1 MKENLIMSTV
11 YNVLMDEGYHPK
23 IKKRN
28 PETTAIIFETEGHFL
43 MVFPRGDNYIGF
55 SAIVSMEY
63 SENFGR
69 LDLYKLVSGFRCM
82 QVACILAKE
91 NKKRWGFV
99 LSFRS
104 MLLNPND
111 VKSVLDEGIRTIA
124 ACVEEVENEYFIAN

>member
-11 YNVLMDEGYHPK
+11 YNVLMDEGYRPK
-23 IKKRN
+23 REKPD
-28 PETTAIIFETEGHFL
+28 PETVAVTFKSEGHL
-43 MVFPRGDNYIGF
+43 LGVLPCGDNYIEL

-91 NKKRWGFV
+91 NKKRWVFA
-99 LSFRS
+99 LSFGS
-104 MLLNPND
+104 MVLNQND
-111 VKSVLDEGIRTIA
+111 VNSVLDEGIRTIA
-124 ACVEEVENEYFIAN
+124 ACVEEIEYEYLIAN

>member
-11 YNVLMDEGYHPK
+11 YNVLMDEGYRPK

-28 PETTAIIFETEGHFL
+28 PETTAIIFKSGDHFL
-43 MVFPRGDNYIGF
+43 MVFPDGDNYIELSG
-55 SAIVSMEY
+55 IVSMEY
-63 SENFGR
+63 YEKFSL

-82 QVACILAKE
+82 QVAWIVPKE